1 MATKVPVN
9 VLLICRC
16 EFDPCDVKEDLDTVC
31 AVHATL
37 KGANRAVAS
46 GVMEARSQTIMLTFD
61 TGEENTAIPSMRL

>member
-1 MATKVPVN
+1 MATNVPVN

-16 EFDPCDVKEDLDTVC
+16 EIDLCDVEEDLNTVC
-31 AVHATL
+31 RVHATL

-46 GVMEARSQTIMLTFD
+46 GVMEARSQTIVLTFD

>member
-1 MATKVPVN
+1 MATKVLVN

-16 EFDPCDVKEDLDTVC
+16 EFDPCDMVC
-31 AVHATL
+31 SVHVTL

-61 TGEENTAIPSMRL
+61 TGDENTAIPSMRL